1 MDVQYNPLVAWA
13 FVVLGVLSIVLSG
26 WLLSLGAFSVGL
38 VLGPLWLFIGV
49 RYFRRTY
56 FWVSTSTASTDTVTV
71 GALVGSRERKYFLT
85 NSENLVVE
93 KGRLRIVDPTGRR
106 RRVPVSRWMA
116 HPADWRALT
125 IRHGR
130 QR

>member
-38 VLGPLWLFIGV
+38 
-49 RYFRRTY
+49 
-56 FWVSTSTASTDTVTV
+56 
-71 GALVGSRERKYFLT
+71 
-85 NSENLVVE
+85 
-93 KGRLRIVDPTGRR
+93 
-106 RRVPVSRWMA
+106 
-116 HPADWRALT
+116 
-125 IRHGR
+125 R